1 MKLALFSLNWKEY
14 GSFWYMLYDTMEIS
28 FYSHAYNVR
37 NKSANFQDGEGMRL
51 YTVVILQLIIWSG
64 YTFVE
69 WLSRYDKLSMK
80 VIILLIFVYFA
91 MVLGNH
97 LLHSKMRTVLAT
109 SISISVYLFFYFIM
123 FYIDDLIR

>member
-1 MKLALFSLNWKEY
+1 
-14 GSFWYMLYDTMEIS
+14 MLYGTMEIS
-28 FYSHAYNVR
+28 FCSHAYNDR

-69 WLSRYDKLSMK
+69 WLSKYDKLSMK

>member
-1 MKLALFSLNWKEY
+1 
-14 GSFWYMLYDTMEIS
+14 
-28 FYSHAYNVR
+28 
-37 NKSANFQDGEGMRL
+37 MRL

-109 SISISVYLFFYFIM
+109 SISITVYLFFYFIM

>member
-1 MKLALFSLNWKEY
+1 MVQWKY
-14 GSFWYMLYDTMEIS
+14 RSVRMHTMIEIK
-28 FYSHAYNVR
+28 VL
-37 NKSANFQDGEGMRL
+37 NFQDGEGMRL

-69 WLSRYDKLSMK
+69 WLSRYDILSMK